1 LLKDIGEEMKDDSLG
16 DPDID
21 SVRDKLGVSAIKN
34 GKVDQDGMINAVDKN
49 GDPAVV
55 FKQQVNF

>member
-1 LLKDIGEEMKDDSLG
+1 MKNDSLG
-16 DPDID
+16 DPAID
-21 SVRDKLGVSAIKN
+21 SVRDKLGVSAIKS
-34 GKVDQDGMINAVDKN
+34 GKVDNDGIIQAVDNN